1 MAGLTVNRQGDTVN
15 HYRLR
20 CVMDA
25 VISRITD
32 EMKPYHYRFKTVS
45 ITHLAEA
52 QDAVGELVR
61 QGMISEK
68 LHRGWHFYLDNNKN
82 FPEAKTIIVVA
93 MPQFITRIK
102 FSWQGRGYNASIPP
116 GYFTQADEPCAEKI
130 LKDVLG
136 NKGYKV
142 SKERLSLKTLAV
154 RSGLAKYGRNN
165 ISYVPGMGSFH
176 RLIAFYTDYPC
187 EQDEWQEAEI
197 MKACEK
203 CALCRENC
211 PTGSI
216 SSDRFLIH
224 AENCLTHFNENE
236 FDLPKWLQSDWHNSL
251 IGCMKCQSACPVN
264 KPYLNKVDAGP
275 DFSEAETELILD
287 MTKVEKLSTETKIKL
302 DRMVHDEIYPV
313 MGRNLRMLVEK

>member
-1 MAGLTVNRQGDTVN
+1 
-15 HYRLR
+15 
-20 CVMDA
+20 MDA

-52 QDAVGELVR
+52 QDAVGKLVR
-61 QGMISEK
+61 QGIVSEK
-68 LHRGWHFYLDNNKN
+68 LHHGWHFYLDNNKN

-136 NKGYKV
+136 NNGYKI
-142 SKERLSLKTLAV
+142 SKARLPLKTLAV

-176 RLIAFYTDYPC
+176 RLIAFYTDYPS
-187 EQDEWQEAEI
+187 EEDNLQEAGM
-197 MKACEK
+197 MKTCEN

-224 AENCLTHFNENE
+224 AENCLTHFNEDE
-236 FDLPKWLQSDWHNSL
+236 SDLPQWLQTDWHNAL
-251 IGCMKCQSACPVN
+251 IGCLRCQSVCPVN
-264 KPYLNKVDAGP
+264 KLYLDKIEDGP
-275 DFSEAETELILD
+275 DFSEAETELIWN
-287 MTKVEKLSTETKIKL
+287 KAPVEKLSPETRKKL
-302 DRMVHDEIYPV
+302 DRMVEDGIYPV
-313 MGRNLRMLVEK
+313 MGRNLRMLVEKRGSSKQA